1 MKKSRIIIAAI
12 LIVCCLLSA
21 TQITYAASTYRFESE
36 AWQLYQLG
44 LFAGASTDRFNPDLG
59 AKLNRQIGITLLLN
73 FFGKSPEVKQLS
85 SQEINV
91 ILSPYSDKSLILPW
105 ARPYLAYAVKN
116 GMVVG
121 TSPTT
126 LGPLNQLDGVSFAA
140 MILRS
145 LGYSVERKDFIN
157 SIKTLCDKGGLN
169 ASDINY
175 FNKRE
180 LIKDDAF
187 GMVYG
192 SLFAICQNGESLI
205 DNLINAGA
213 VPVET
218 AVSLNFLQYNSSA
231 NTGTLPQNPT
241 KRPAGYQQV
250 YDLISDAL
258 LSAKTSIVLPKNEY
272 TENFSDIVDI
282 IEVSLR
288 ENPEILYYSGITY
301 NTNGVLTFRYSKDR
315 ETIISH
321 REKLE
326 SKVKSILSQ
335 IIKPNMTDYQ
345 KELAVHDYL
354 VENCEYDI
362 EAVNS
367 SKFKAES
374 FTAYGALCLGLAV
387 CEGYAEAASILL
399 NRAGVET
406 KIITGTSKG
415 VGHAWN
421 LVKVGG
427 EFYHLDITW
436 DDPYLAGKKNG
447 IMYHYFNLTDSDISR
462 DHQWDKSKYEAC
474 TATEYN
480 YFIYNNLVV
489 KNQTDYID
497 RVIEE
502 VQRGNKKIALKILEP
517 DPGRFNMYS
526 AVNTIVNKLLL
537 RCEYS
542 YNEDVRVAVITFY

>member
-1 MKKSRIIIAAI
+1 
-12 LIVCCLLSA
+12 
-21 TQITYAASTYRFESE
+21 
-36 AWQLYQLG
+36 
-44 LFAGASTDRFNPDLG
+44 
-59 AKLNRQIGITLLLN
+59 
-73 FFGKSPEVKQLS
+73 
-85 SQEINV
+85 
-91 ILSPYSDKSLILPW
+91 
-105 ARPYLAYAVKN
+105 
-116 GMVVG
+116 
-121 TSPTT
+121 
-126 LGPLNQLDGVSFAA
+126 

-175 FNKRE
+175 F
-180 LIKDDAF
+180 IKDDAI